1 MSDPDTHKADLKKAS
16 AQALKAKMDLHDL
29 SEELPVGW
37 EKILE
42 VARFAYDS
50 YRDLEALRAASKA
63 AA

>member
-1 MSDPDTHKADLKKAS
+1 VSDPDTHKADLKKAS
-16 AQALKAKMDLHDL
+16 AQALKALHDL